1 MQANNFGLEIKFIS
15 VSNKLSYQLEVQV
28 AQRKGTA
35 ESVIN
40 ILSKLIEN
48 LNNLQIEQAISIL
61 KFMINQQ
68 ISKED
73 EELLIKFGIVKRMQN
88 NLELSSKG
96 KNLKSELNLNIG
108 TLKRIKN
115 LSSDDE
121 QLMNMLDQ
129 IKG

>member
-1 MQANNFGLEIKFIS
+1 M
-15 VSNKLSYQLEVQV
+15 SYQLEVQV

-40 ILSKLIEN
+40 VLSKLIEN

-73 EELLIKFGIVKRMQN
+73 EELLIKFGIVKRMQG

>member
-1 MQANNFGLEIKFIS
+1 MK
-15 VSNKLSYQLEVQV
+15 
-28 AQRKGTA
+28 
-35 ESVIN
+35 
-40 ILSKLIEN
+40 
-48 LNNLQIEQAISIL
+48 
-61 KFMINQQ
+61 
-68 ISKED
+68 
-73 EELLIKFGIVKRMQN
+73 QN

-96 KNLKSELNLNIG
+96 KNLNSELNLNIG

>member
-1 MQANNFGLEIKFIS
+1 MLKNKIFLLKGLAS
-15 VSNKLSYQLEVQV
+15 KLSYQLEVQV

-40 ILSKLIEN
+40 VLSKLIEN

>member
-1 MQANNFGLEIKFIS
+1 
-15 VSNKLSYQLEVQV
+15 
-28 AQRKGTA
+28 
-35 ESVIN
+35 
-40 ILSKLIEN
+40 
-48 LNNLQIEQAISIL
+48 
-61 KFMINQQ
+61 MINQQ

-73 EELLIKFGIVKRMQN
+73 EELLIKFGIVERMQE

-96 KNLKSELNLNIG
+96 KKLKLELNLNIG

>member
-1 MQANNFGLEIKFIS
+1 
-15 VSNKLSYQLEVQV
+15 
-28 AQRKGTA
+28 
-35 ESVIN
+35 
-40 ILSKLIEN
+40 
-48 LNNLQIEQAISIL
+48 
-61 KFMINQQ
+61 
-68 ISKED
+68 
-73 EELLIKFGIVKRMQN
+73 MQN

-96 KNLKSELNLNIG
+96 KNLKSDLNLNIG

>member
-1 MQANNFGLEIKFIS
+1 MFLLKGLAS
-15 VSNKLSYQLEVQV
+15 KLSYQLEVQV

-40 ILSKLIEN
+40 VLSKLIEN

-121 QLMNMLDQ
+121 HLMNMLNQ

>member
-1 MQANNFGLEIKFIS
+1 M
-15 VSNKLSYQLEVQV
+15 

-40 ILSKLIEN
+40 VLNKLIEN

>member
-1 MQANNFGLEIKFIS
+1 
-15 VSNKLSYQLEVQV
+15 
-28 AQRKGTA
+28 
-35 ESVIN
+35 
-40 ILSKLIEN
+40 
-48 LNNLQIEQAISIL
+48 
-61 KFMINQQ
+61 MINQQ

-73 EELLIKFGIVKRMQN
+73 EELLIKFGIVKRMQG